1 MRKFGAFVLPAA
13 VAAFLWPSLSL
24 AQRAVIVVRHADKV
38 SDSDERLSEAGRAR
52 ATRLAAVLKDL
63 GVTAIYSTDTER
75 AKDTVQPL
83 ADATK
88 LPVRVYD
95 LPKSA
100 RGKGV
105 DAKPFVSRIRQEQ
118 TGGIPVVVGHSNTL
132 PAIIQAF
139 GTGIEVT
146 VGPSDY
152 DDLFIVIPTGKRA
165 TLLKLKY

>member
-1 MRKFGAFVLPAA
+1 MRKSGALVLFAA
-13 VAAFLWPSLSL
+13 VAVLLCPSVSL
-24 AQRAVIVVRHADKV
+24 AQSAVIVVRHAEKV
-38 SDSDERLSEAGRAR
+38 SDSDQRLSEAGRAR
-52 ATRLAAVLKDL
+52 AARLAAVLKDL

-88 LPVRVYD
+88 LPVRAYD
-95 LPKSA
+95 LPSK
-100 RGKGV
+100 GKGV
-105 DAKPFVSRIRQEQ
+105 DAKPFVSRIRREQ
-118 TGGIPVVVGHSNTL
+118 VGGIPVVVGHSNTV

-152 DDLFIVIPTGKRA
+152 DNLFIVIPTGKRA
-165 TLLKLKY
+165 TLLKLRY